1 MFIFCV
7 VFTFFFLAKQTVN
20 NLSCFLCGDR
30 FLRTW
35 GVVQGFSGV
44 GPDVLYWD
52 LFGNR
57 DFSLTLAQEL
67 VRRSRSGTKC
77 FFFSFFLR
85 VAYYFSN
92 SFFLL

>member
-1 MFIFCV
+1 MFCIFFNFPYNVFIFCV

-57 DFSLTLAQEL
+57 DFSDI
-67 VRRSRSGTKC
+67 GTRACSQVKI
-77 FFFSFFLR
+77 R
-85 VAYYFSN
+85 D
-92 SFFLL
+92 